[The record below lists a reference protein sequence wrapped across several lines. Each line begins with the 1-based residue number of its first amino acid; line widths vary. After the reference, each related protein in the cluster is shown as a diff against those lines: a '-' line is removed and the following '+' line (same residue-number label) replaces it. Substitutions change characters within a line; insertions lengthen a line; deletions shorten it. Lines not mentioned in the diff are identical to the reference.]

1 MSTPVSA
8 SDPAAAS
15 AAVATADPVAA
26 LEAAFRTA
34 IVAVLGPGH
43 ADADPAVRPSGRPEH
58 GDFQVN
64 GAMALA
70 KRARTNPRELAAK
83 LIEAVDVSAIA
94 EPPEIAGPGFINIRL
109 RPEAL
114 AAMLAAMD
122 EPGLGVRPATSP
134 HSVVVDMCAVN
145 VAKEMHVGH
154 LRSSIIGDTL
164 ARTFGRLGRTVHREN
179 HLGDW
184 GLPIAMVLWSLR
196 RRGVDLDTLTVQDL
210 NAAYRDAQ
218 LTGRADVR
226 GLEAA
231 RTLHAGPHRIAE
243 LEEQNA
249 GAEEATAEARRTLV
263 GLQSGDE
270 QLLADWHRIVD
281 VTLGALFEALAIMDV
296 RLGPEHNRG
305 ESFYRDRLAD
315 TISAYEESGL
325 AEVDD
330 GALVVRFEDRERP
343 LIIRKRDGGFI
354 YATTDLAAV
363 RFRTQELDAD
373 RVIYVVDH
381 RQRDHFR
388 DVFDA
393 VRKIGWD
400 RLADGTP
407 SDLRHVGFGAVLGQD
422 GKPLKTR
429 SGENVTLRS
438 LLDEAVARGVAQV
451 RQRAE
456 DPESPTHDLSE
467 EDILATGRAVGM
479 AAVKYA
485 DLSNDLSRDY
495 VFDMDRMVAFEGDT
509 GPYLQY
515 AHARICSIF
524 ARSGVDEASLA
535 GAEITLG
542 EPAEKQLA
550 LMLLRYPAVVE
561 GVADSLEPHR
571 LCGYLFE
578 LAGAFSSFYQQC
590 PVLKVDEPLRSSRLR
605 LCSLVRRVLDDGLE
619 LLGIERPARM

>member
-1 MSTPVSA
+1 MTTPAPDIA
-8 SDPAAAS
+8 SPDASHAAS
-15 AAVATADPVAA
+15 ADPVAVI
-26 LEAAFRTA
+26 ESAFRAA
-34 IVAVLGPGH
+34 IVAVLGPEFAG
-43 ADADPAVRPSGRPEH
+43 ADPVVRPSGRPEH

-70 KRARTNPRELAAK
+70 KQAGTNPRELAAR
-83 LIEAVDVSAIA
+83 LLEAADVSAVA
-94 EPPEIAGPGFINIRL
+94 EAPEVAGPGFINIRL

-114 AAMLAAMD
+114 AGMLEAMD
-122 EPGLGVRPATSP
+122 EPGLGVAPQTSP
-134 HSVVVDMCAVN
+134 HSVVIDMCAVN

-164 ARTFGRLGRTVHREN
+164 ARTFERLGRTVHREN

-196 RRGVDLDTLTVQDL
+196 RRGVDLDTLSVQDL
-210 NAAYRDAQ
+210 NTAYRDAQ
-218 LTGRADVR
+218 LTGRADHR

-231 RTLHAGPHRIAE
+231 LRLHAGPHRIAE
-243 LEEQNA
+243 LQAQNA
-249 GAEEATAEARRTLV
+249 GAEEAVAEAKRTLV
-263 GLQSGDE
+263 ALQSGDAE
-270 QLLADWHRIVD
+270 LLADWRKIVD
-281 VTLGALFEALAIMDV
+281 VTLGALFEALEIMHV
-296 RLGPEHNRG
+296 RLGPEHSRG
-305 ESFYRDRLAD
+305 ESFFRDRLAE
-315 TISAYEESGL
+315 TVRAYEDAGL
-325 AEVDD
+325 AETDD

-343 LIIRKRDGGFI
+343 LIIRKSDGGFI

-363 RFRTQELDAD
+363 RFRTQELHAD

-393 VRKIGWD
+393 SRRIGWD
-400 RLADGTP
+400 RLPDGATAE
-407 SDLRHVGFGAVLGQD
+407 LRHVGFGAVLGSD

-438 LLDEAVARGVAQV
+438 LLEEAVARGVEQV
-451 RQRAE
+451 RRRAE
-456 DPESPTHDLSE
+456 DPASPTHDLPE
-467 EDILATGRAVGM
+467 AEIAATGRAVGM

-524 ARSGVDEASLA
+524 TRAGVDEASLA
-535 GAEITLG
+535 GHPIVIG
-542 EPAEKQLA
+542 EAAEKQLA
-550 LMLLRYPAVVE
+550 LLLLRYPSVVA
-561 GVADSLEPHR
+561 GVAESLEPHR

-590 PVLKVDEPLRSSRLR
+590 PVLKAEEPVRSSRLR
-605 LCSLVRRVLDDGLE
+605 LCSLVRRVLADGLE